1 MRRTDKLLMTTRE
14 AAHYLGVS
22 EHLLRAL
29 TRRKLN
35 SLPVVKLPGHKHP
48 LFTKEVLDDY
58 VEQCKLA
65 K

>member
-1 MRRTDKLLMTTRE
+1 MRRADKLLMTTKE
-14 AAHYLGVS
+14 AAHYMGVS

-29 TRRKLN
+29 TRRELN
-35 SLPVVKLPGHKHP
+35 SLPVIKLPGHKHP

-58 VEQCKLA
+58 VKKCKLA

>member
-1 MRRTDKLLMTTRE
+1 MRRTDKLLMTTKE
-14 AAHYLGVS
+14 AARYMGIS

-29 TRRKLN
+29 TRRELN
-35 SLPVVKLPGHKHP
+35 SLPVIKLPGHKHP

-58 VEQCKLA
+58 VKKCKLA

>member
-1 MRRTDKLLMTTRE
+1 MHRADKLLMTTRE
-14 AAHYLGVS
+14 AARYMGIS

-29 TRRKLN
+29 TRRELN

-58 VEQCKLA
+58 VKKCKLA

>member
-1 MRRTDKLLMTTRE
+1 M
-14 AAHYLGVS
+14 GVS

-29 TRRKLN
+29 TRRELN
-35 SLPVVKLPGHKHP
+35 SLPVIKLPGHKHP

-58 VEQCKLA
+58 VKKCKLA

>member
-1 MRRTDKLLMTTRE
+1 M
-14 AAHYLGVS
+14 GVS

-29 TRRKLN
+29 TRRELN
-35 SLPVVKLPGHKHP
+35 SLPVIKLPGHKHP

-58 VEQCKLA
+58 VEKCKLA

>member
-1 MRRTDKLLMTTRE
+1 MHRTDKLLMTTRE
-14 AAHYLGVS
+14 AARYMGIS

-29 TRRKLN
+29 TRRELN

-48 LFTKEVLDDY
+48 LFTREVLDDY
-58 VEQCKLA
+58 VKKCKLA